1 MGKRRISISDIIIGQ
16 PLPWDAYG
24 LDGKLLL
31 RKGEVVGSENQATR
45 MVKEGMYSEVADV
58 SEIELLK
65 LPPVK
70 NEPSVVRMLNRA
82 NWMLRKA
89 LPGLSALTNAEATIL
104 SIADMVY
111 EALELSPDVAIACI
125 FLNQKPGGP
134 YNFRHNTD
142 TAVVAALVA
151 KSMGMSKEEII
162 TGIAA
167 ALTANLGMLDYQ
179 EHLDNK
185 KGPLTEEERHH
196 IRQHPEHSV
205 EMLRNVGVTNEAW
218 LSYVLHHHENEDGS
232 GYPHGKKGEEI
243 PVFAKLIG
251 LADRYTARVT
261 SKDYR
266 NPALAGHALKSIFLS
281 KNKEIDPALAPYFIK
296 EIGLYPPGSFV
307 QLKSYEVGVVV
318 KRGANPNHPY
328 VMCVLTA
335 SGMPQ
340 QGRILRQA
348 SNPEYAIREAVH
360 KEIAGA
366 NLGMQRFWGAV
377 AAF

>member
-16 PLPWDAYG
+16 PIPWDAFSA
-24 LDGKLLL
+24 DGKLLL
-31 RKGEVVGSENQATR
+31 KAGEVVATENQAER
-45 MVKEGMYSEVADV
+45 MVKEGMYSEVGSV
-58 SEIELLK
+58 EEIERQ

-70 NEPSVVRMLNRA
+70 NEPSVVRILNRA

-89 LPGLSALTNAEATIL
+89 LPGLSALSNAEAKIRE
-104 SIADMVY
+104 IAEMVY
-111 EALELSPDVAIACI
+111 QALELSPDVAIACI

-134 YNFRHNTD
+134 YNFRHHTD

-151 KSMGMSKEEII
+151 KSMGMTKDEII

-185 KGPLTEEERHH
+185 KGPLTDAERAH
-196 IRQHPEHSV
+196 IRKHPEHSV
-205 EMLRNVGVTNEAW
+205 EMLRNVGVSDEAW
-218 LSYVLHHHENEDGS
+218 LSYVQNHHENEDGS
-232 GYPHGKKGEEI
+232 GYPAGKKGAEI
-243 PVFAKLIG
+243 PTFAKLIG

-266 NPALAGHALKSIFLS
+266 KPALASHALKSIFLS
-281 KNKEIDPALAPYFIK
+281 KDKEIDPALAPYFIK

-307 QLKSYEVGVVV
+307 QMKSYELGVVA
-318 KRGANPNHPY
+318 KRGETPNHPY
-328 VMCVLTA
+328 VMLVLTA
-335 SGMPQ
+335 AGMPQ
-340 QGRILRQA
+340 SGRILRKT
-348 SNPEYAIREAVH
+348 SSPEYAIREPVH

-366 NLGMQRFWGAV
+366 NLGMQRFWGDL

>member
-16 PLPWDAYG
+16 PIPWDAFSA
-24 LDGKLLL
+24 DGKLLL
-31 RKGEVVGSENQATR
+31 KAGEVVASENQAER
-45 MVKEGMYSEVADV
+45 MVKEGMFSEVGDV
-58 SEIELLK
+58 SDIEK
-65 LPPVK
+65 QLPPVK
-70 NEPSVVRMLNRA
+70 NEPSVVRILNRA

-89 LPGLSALTNAEATIL
+89 LPGLSALSNPEAKIREIAE
-104 SIADMVY
+104 MVY
-111 EALELSPDVAIACI
+111 QALELSPDVAIACI
-125 FLNQKPGGP
+125 FLNQQPGGP

-151 KSMGMSKEEII
+151 KSMGMTKDEII

-167 ALTANLGMLDYQ
+167 ALTANLGMVDYQ

-185 KGPLTEEERHH
+185 KGPLTDAERAH
-196 IRQHPEHSV
+196 IRKHPTHGV
-205 EMLRNVGVTNEAW
+205 EMLKNVGVADEQW
-218 LSYVLHHHENEDGS
+218 FSYVLNHHENEDGS
-232 GYPHGKKGEEI
+232 GYPSGIKGADI

-266 NPALAGHALKSIFLS
+266 KPALPSAALKSIFLS
-281 KNKEIDPALAPYFIK
+281 KDKEIDSALAPYFIK

-307 QLKSYEVGVVV
+307 QLKSYEIGLVV
-318 KRGANPNHPY
+318 KRGMNPNHPY
-328 VMCVLTA
+328 VMSVLNA

-340 QGRILRQA
+340 NGRITRQT
-348 SNPEYAIREAVH
+348 SNPEYAVREVVH

-366 NLGMQRFWGAV
+366 NLGMQRFWGDL

>member
-16 PLPWDAYG
+16 PIPWDAFSA
-24 LDGKLLL
+24 DGKLLL
-31 RKGEVVGSENQATR
+31 KAGEVVASENQAER
-45 MVKEGMYSEVADV
+45 MVKEGMFSEVGDV
-58 SEIELLK
+58 SDIEK
-65 LPPVK
+65 QLPPVK
-70 NEPSVVRMLNRA
+70 NEPSVVRILNRA

-89 LPGLSALTNAEATIL
+89 LPGLSALSNPEAKIREIAE
-104 SIADMVY
+104 MVY
-111 EALELSPDVAIACI
+111 QALELSPDVAIACI
-125 FLNQKPGGP
+125 FLNQQPGGP

-151 KSMGMSKEEII
+151 KSMGMTKDEII

-185 KGPLTEEERHH
+185 KGPLTDAERTH
-196 IRQHPEHSV
+196 IRKHPEHSV
-205 EMLRNVGVTNEAW
+205 EMLRNVGVSDEAW
-218 LSYVLHHHENEDGS
+218 LSYVRNHHENEDGS
-232 GYPHGKKGEEI
+232 GYPAGKKGEEI
-243 PVFAKLIG
+243 PTFAKLIG

-266 NPALAGHALKSIFLS
+266 KPALASHALKSIFLS
-281 KNKEIDPALAPYFIK
+281 KDKEIDPALAPYFIK

-307 QLKSYEVGVVV
+307 QLKNYEVAVVI
-318 KRGANPNHPY
+318 KRGETPNTPH
-328 VMCVLTA
+328 VMLVLTA
-335 SGMPQ
+335 AGMPQ
-340 QGRILRQA
+340 SGRILRKT
-348 SNPEYAIREAVH
+348 SSPEYAVREPVH

-366 NLGMQRFWGAV
+366 NLGMQRFWGDL

>member
-16 PLPWDAYG
+16 PIPWDAFSA
-24 LDGKLLL
+24 DGKLLL
-31 RKGEVVGSENQATR
+31 KAGEVVGSENQAQR
-45 MVKEGMYSEVADV
+45 MVREGMYSEVASVED
-58 SEIELLK
+58 IERQ

-70 NEPSVVRMLNRA
+70 NEPSVVRILNRA

-89 LPGLSALTNAEATIL
+89 LPGLSALSNPEAKIREIAE
-104 SIADMVY
+104 MVY
-111 EALELSPDVAIACI
+111 QALELSPDVAIACI

-151 KSMGMSKEEII
+151 KSMGLEKDEII

-167 ALTANLGMLDYQ
+167 ALTANLGMVDYQ

-185 KGPLTEEERHH
+185 KGPLTDAERTH
-196 IRQHPEHSV
+196 IRTHPEHSV
-205 EMLRNVGVTNEAW
+205 EMLRNVGVGDEKW
-218 LSYVLHHHENEDGS
+218 FSYILNHHENEDGS
-232 GYPHGKKGEEI
+232 GYPHGKKGDEI
-243 PVFAKLIG
+243 PTFAKLIG

-266 NPALAGHALKSIFLS
+266 KPALASHALKSIFLS
-281 KNKEIDPALAPYFIK
+281 KDKEIDPALAPYFIK
-296 EIGLYPPGSFV
+296 EIGLYPLGSFV
-307 QLKSYEVGVVV
+307 QLKNYETGVVV
-318 KRGANPNHPY
+318 KRGETPNHPY
-328 VMCVLTA
+328 VMLVLTA
-335 SGMPQ
+335 AGMPQ
-340 QGRILRQA
+340 SGRILRKT
-348 SNPEYAIREAVH
+348 SSPEYAIREPVH

-366 NLGMQRFWGAV
+366 NLGMQRFWGDL

>member
-16 PLPWDAYG
+16 PIPWDAFG
-24 LDGKLLL
+24 ADGKLLL
-31 RKGEVVGSENQATR
+31 KAGETVASENQALR
-45 MVKEGMYSEVADV
+45 MVREGMFSEVVDV
-58 SEIELLK
+58 SDIEK
-65 LPPVK
+65 QLPPVK
-70 NEPSVVRMLNRA
+70 NEPSVVRILNRA

-89 LPGLSALTNAEATIL
+89 LPGLSALSNAEAKIRE
-104 SIADMVY
+104 IAEMVY
-111 EALELSPDVAIACI
+111 QALELSPDVAIACI
-125 FLNQKPGGP
+125 FLNQQPGGP

-142 TAVVAALVA
+142 TAIVAALVA
-151 KSMGMSKEEII
+151 KSMSMEKEEII

-167 ALTANLGMLDYQ
+167 ALTANLGMVDYQ

-185 KGPLTEEERHH
+185 KGPLTDAERAH
-196 IRQHPEHSV
+196 IRKHPEHGV
-205 EMLRNVGVTNEAW
+205 EMLRNVGVADEAW
-218 LSYVLHHHENEDGS
+218 FSYVLNHHENEDGS
-232 GYPHGKKGEEI
+232 GYPNGKAGAEI

-266 NPALAGHALKSIFLS
+266 KPALPSVALKNIFLS
-281 KNKEIDPALAPYFIK
+281 KDKEIDPALAPYFIK

-307 QLKSYEVGVVV
+307 QLKSYEIGMVV
-318 KRGANPNHPY
+318 KRGITPNHPY
-328 VMCVLTA
+328 VMSVLNA

-340 QGRILRQA
+340 NGRITRQT
-348 SNPEYAIREAVH
+348 SNPEYAIREVVH

-366 NLGMQRFWGAV
+366 NLGMQRFWGDL